1 MSEENM
7 TMDDLSNAV
16 DESFDTFKDEGAANW
31 EQINQYLAEKTVITV
46 TVEEVVNKGVVTH
59 LEGIR
64 GFIPASHLAL
74 THVDDL
80 NAYVGK
86 EIQVQVLE
94 AEEAKNRLLLSCRA
108 VLRAQADEARKA
120 KVEAIEP
127 GTVLDGKVESLQPYG
142 AFIDLGDRIS
152 GLVHVS
158 QIAFKRVNDPADV
171 LKIGEEVKVKVLN
184 VKDGKLSLSIK
195 ALLERPEGAD
205 KPQRERRERRDDE
218 GAMPKDYKLPK
229 SEELTTSFG
238 DLLKGIKLD

>member
-7 TMDDLSNAV
+7 TMDDLSKAV

-31 EQINQYLAEKTVITV
+31 EQINQYLTEKTVLTV

-80 NAYVGK
+80 NTYAGK

-94 AEEAKNRLLLSCRA
+94 ADEAKNRLLLSCRA
-108 VLRAQADEARKA
+108 VLRAKADEERRARI
-120 KVEAIEP
+120 EAMEI
-127 GTVLDGKVESLQPYG
+127 GTVLEGKVESLQPYG

-158 QIAFKRVNDPADV
+158 QISHKRVNDPSDV
-171 LKIGEEVKVKVLN
+171 LSINDVVKVKVIN

-195 ALLERPEGAD
+195 ALQERPEGAD
-205 KPQRERRERRDDE
+205 RPQRERRERREDE

>member
-80 NAYVGK
+80 NA
-86 EIQVQVLE
+86 
-94 AEEAKNRLLLSCRA
+94 
-108 VLRAQADEARKA
+108 
-120 KVEAIEP
+120 
-127 GTVLDGKVESLQPYG
+127 
-142 AFIDLGDRIS
+142 
-152 GLVHVS
+152 
-158 QIAFKRVNDPADV
+158 
-171 LKIGEEVKVKVLN
+171 
-184 VKDGKLSLSIK
+184 
-195 ALLERPEGAD
+195 
-205 KPQRERRERRDDE
+205 
-218 GAMPKDYKLPK
+218 
-229 SEELTTSFG
+229 
-238 DLLKGIKLD
+238 